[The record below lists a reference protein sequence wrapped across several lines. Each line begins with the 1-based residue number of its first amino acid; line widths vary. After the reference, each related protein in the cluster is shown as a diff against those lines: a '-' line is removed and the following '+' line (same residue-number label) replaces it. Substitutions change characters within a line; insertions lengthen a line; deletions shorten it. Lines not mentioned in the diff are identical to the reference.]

1 MWRIVYMIILQMIA
15 IWFYYSFWFILISFC
30 ITLVFN
36 RFLKKLWLSPMVINV
51 IALAV
56 LVLDIFQRG
65 QGQGFLEKF
74 NWYLQSDY
82 ALNIWMY
89 YLPVVFISILTNI
102 IIQMIRIIKRRLKGR

>member
-1 MWRIVYMIILQMIA
+1 MIILQMIA
-15 IWFYYSFWFILISFC
+15 IWFYYSFWFLLISFC

-56 LVLDIFQRG
+56 LVFDIVQRG
-65 QGQGFLEKF
+65 QGSGFPDKF
-74 NWYLQSDY
+74 SWYLQSDY

-89 YLPVVFISILTNI
+89 YLPVVFISVLTNV
-102 IIQMIRIIKRRLKGR
+102 IIKLIRVIRVKLKNR